1 MDKNGLSLFDSNV
14 IKKIKEYQ
22 YTYAIYSKFRSLKTE
37 LVFSLKKENELHYIN
52 LDLLYVN
59 DFGKSLYLST
69 KKEVSNKIIDYTDLE
84 LFEKAINE
92 LEQNKKILVID
103 SFQYIKNVFVFET
116 DYIEKFKNII
126 ESNQIQ
132 MILISN
138 NIDVLVDI
146 LDDDKII
153 VLNKPE
159 YKKAKQF
166 LCNEFLSINYNISHE
181 NIDYILDL
189 TQSIPYYMQE
199 FSNIIIKNKMYNL
212 DNGNEIDENDIT
224 IAYDTIYETERN
236 NIMFM
241 LQKANQRKLALEIL
255 MYLSVNKNP
264 YDLLDLYDVKKPYIN
279 GVIKYLIDND
289 ILYSD
294 TSEKRVENRYKF
306 VNPIMKKNIATRVDK
321 NDLITKNEQKKNL
334 KIN

>member
-37 LVFSLKKENELHYIN
+37 LVFSLKKDNELHYIN

-103 SFQYIKNVFVFET
+103 SFQYIKNVFVFEA

-212 DNGNEIDENDIT
+212 DNGNEIDKNDIS

-289 ILYSD
+289 ILYADSN
-294 TSEKRVENRYKF
+294 EKRVENRYKF